1 MDRPFANDSD
11 HQSQSQIRK
20 YTVDWTLRDRAI
32 HSNEPPKNKIL
43 DCPLGHFLAPLGLDP
58 ESGLDSAGAWRKP
71 WDHMSWDRDRALSAV
86 VPDGAS
92 GCKGVQPSTH
102 PRGGEGE
109 GWGVVKQ

>member
-1 MDRPFANDSD
+1 M
-11 HQSQSQIRK
+11 
-20 YTVDWTLRDRAI
+20 DWTPRDRVI
-32 HSNEPPKNKIL
+32 HSNEPPENKIL

-71 WDHMSWDRDRALSAV
+71 WDHMSWNRALSAV
-86 VPDGAS
+86 APDGAS